1 MAKNMFDESGSKRVN
16 IFDSFKNKNKISS
29 SDTESNFKNSKK
41 SNCSNSFRDNNR
53 DPVLKEVRET
63 GSIKSK
69 AMTPNNAT
77 PAMYRIA
84 LKLKRLTEVKL
95 KKSSSE
101 TVVVTNRTE
110 LDEKNII
117 ENDEKSIVQNNIIK
131 EETSNFDNDIKFKP
145 SAGISKFFIFHLIK
159 NF

>member
-1 MAKNMFDESGSKRVN
+1 MAKNIFDENGSKRIN
-16 IFDSFKNKNKISS
+16 IFDSIKFKNKISS

-41 SNCSNSFRDNNR
+41 SNCSNSFRDHNNR

-63 GSIKSK
+63 GSIRSK
-69 AMTPNNAT
+69 ATTPNHAT

-101 TVVVTNRTE
+101 TVVVTNRTDFIDNTN
-110 LDEKNII
+110 L
-117 ENDEKSIVQNNIIK
+117 ENDEKNLVQNNTINE
-131 EETSNFDNDIKFKP
+131 EETSTLENDIKFKLSP
-145 SAGISKFFIFHLIK
+145 GISNFFVV
-159 NF
+159 